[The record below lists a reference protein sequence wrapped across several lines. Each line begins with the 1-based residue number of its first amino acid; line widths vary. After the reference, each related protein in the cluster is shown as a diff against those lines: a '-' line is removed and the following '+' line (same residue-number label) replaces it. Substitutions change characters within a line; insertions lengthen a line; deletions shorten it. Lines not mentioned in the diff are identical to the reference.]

1 MRREPIVSICCLT
14 YNQEKYIRRCIDS
27 FLIQKTDF
35 DFEVLIND
43 DASTDGTVE
52 IIEEY
57 AARYPELI
65 KPIFQKENQYS
76 KGVSMNR
83 SFNFPR
89 AKGEFIAI
97 CEGDD
102 YWTDPEKLQKQ
113 VEFLKKNPDFGLVYT
128 DIDRVDENN
137 NTIDHFSFRNS
148 LGLHENSLADFLIN
162 AWFLAPCTW
171 LFRKSL
177 IDYNVKILPGPGDL
191 QLLLQLAVKSKVG
204 FFHESTANYRV
215 LINSVSHFNKAKD
228 SYIFRRKVFDI
239 QIHYASKYH
248 PQVIDKIHLKFY
260 IDWFYSICRF
270 ERIDIVNKA
279 FLELKNNNL
288 LTFRIK
294 IHYYARRFSLQKTL
308 NNLIYIK
315 NIFRNYKTPNH
326 Y

>member
-1 MRREPIVSICCLT
+1 MRRDPIVSICCLT
-14 YNQEKYIRRCIDS
+14 YNQEKYIRHCIDS
-27 FLIQKTDF
+27 FLMQKTDF

-57 AARYPELI
+57 AAQYPELI

-137 NTIDHFSFRNS
+137 NIIDHFSFRNS

-191 QLLLQLAVKSKVG
+191 QLLLQIAVKSKVE
-204 FFHESTANYRV
+204 FLHESTANYRI
-215 LINSVSHFNKAKD
+215 LNSSLSHFNTLEEKYFFRKKILD
-228 SYIFRRKVFDI
+228 IQLYYSYMFQNSLLEQIKVEFYVTWFDQICEYDHELFLDKTFLFLKQSKKIKIKNKIYYHSRKFKIFRV
-239 QIHYASKYH
+239 
-248 PQVIDKIHLKFY
+248 LKFG
-260 IDWFYSICRF
+260 
-270 ERIDIVNKA
+270 IDIY
-279 FLELKNNNL
+279 LK
-288 LTFRIK
+288 IK
-294 IHYYARRFSLQKTL
+294 KYLMKKI
-308 NNLIYIK
+308 
-315 NIFRNYKTPNH
+315 
-326 Y
+326 